1 MRQSRPSWRAAIAHP
16 PLRLV
21 APGPS
26 AEPDDVA
33 IVQGIVAGEEWAARV
48 AWNRYGPMVFGF
60 LDRALNS
67 AGETEDLTQEVFL
80 RVFGAARTIRDPTAL
95 RSFIYSS
102 AVRMLR
108 WHLRSKRVR
117 RLFMLSD
124 SGDLPERSSPSDDA
138 EGRQLLERFYR
149 LLDSLGTNERTAFVL
164 RSLEGL
170 SLDEIVQAT
179 GASLATVKR
188 RIRSASMRITALAR
202 LDPELAGYLV
212 PEDSVDE
219 P

>member
-1 MRQSRPSWRAAIAHP
+1 M
-16 PLRLV
+16 
-21 APGPS
+21 
-26 AEPDDVA
+26 
-33 IVQGIVAGEEWAARV
+33 AGEEWAARV

>member
-1 MRQSRPSWRAAIAHP
+1 
-16 PLRLV
+16 
-21 APGPS
+21 
-26 AEPDDVA
+26 
-33 IVQGIVAGEEWAARV
+33 
-48 AWNRYGPMVFGF
+48 
-60 LDRALNS
+60 
-67 AGETEDLTQEVFL
+67 
-80 RVFGAARTIRDPTAL
+80 
-95 RSFIYSS
+95 
-102 AVRMLR
+102 
-108 WHLRSKRVR
+108 
-117 RLFMLSD
+117 
-124 SGDLPERSSPSDDA
+124 
-138 EGRQLLERFYR
+138 